1 MSHRWLAPL
10 ALLLL
15 SGCSRSPEPCAS
27 AGVCPEGQECLA
39 NRCVVA
45 GGEPV
50 GSDTQRRVAEPSRM
64 VVLAADQDSGRDP
77 LPPGVT
83 FGAEHRGSTALFLEF
98 PPVWRGAHEI
108 ESAFLVLEPLSGAQP
123 SSEDVPVTAWRVRS
137 RWDESNLSR
146 LKRPEL
152 APPKADG
159 IARTAPPTPLRIDVT
174 AIVSYLSKNPGSD
187 FGIAVESGGG
197 SGTGATY
204 ATGAS
209 GGRAPRLEVYTR

>member
-1 MSHRWLAPL
+1 MSPRWLAPL
-10 ALLLL
+10 ALVVFC
-15 SGCSRSPEPCAS
+15 GCSRSPEPCAS

-50 GSDTQRRVAEPSRM
+50 SSDAERRVAEPSRM
-64 VVLAADQDSGRDP
+64 VVLSDAHESGSEP

-108 ESAFLVLEPLSGAQP
+108 EAAFLVLEPLAGAQP
-123 SSEDVPVTAWRVRS
+123 SSEDVRVTAWRVRG
-137 RWDESNLSR
+137 RWNERDLTR
-146 LKRPEL
+146 LRRPEL
-152 APPKADG
+152 APPNADG

-174 AIVSYLSKNPGSD
+174 DIVSYLSKNPRSD
-187 FGIAVESGGG
+187 FGIALESGGG